1 MTPEDQIKIKTLIA
15 SLSDLKDLRNTPSDG
30 RVRAFH
36 QGFKHAL
43 DETREDYAST
53 TLSKVTWQ
61 NLGFR
66 VAKEFGE
73 KTDEAVVAQ
82 PQFPLRQNYVGIVP
96 ACFGQT

>member
-1 MTPEDQIKIKTLIA
+1 MNPEEKIKIKSLIE

-43 DETREDYAST
+43 DESRDDYASE
-53 TLSKVTWQ
+53 TLSKITWQ

-66 VAKEFGE
+66 MAKEFGDRS
-73 KTDEAVVAQ
+73 DEWIDLSFRYAAE
-82 PQFPLRQNYVGIVP
+82 LMH
-96 ACFGQT
+96 